1 MGIVRVY
8 PMESYM
14 NLVFQADLWWVSL
27 QIARGM
33 QYLASQRF
41 THRDLAARNCL
52 LGEKLSLKIS
62 DFGLTRDI
70 YTNEY
75 YKVHVY

>member
-1 MGIVRVY
+1 MK
-8 PMESYM
+8 
-14 NLVFQADLWWVSL
+14 
-27 QIARGM
+27 
-33 QYLASQRF
+33 YLSDQRF

-52 LGEKLSLKIS
+52 LGRELVLKIS

-75 YKVHVY
+75 YKVKGRCSGVLPDSGLQKIKFENTEG

>member
-1 MGIVRVY
+1 
-8 PMESYM
+8 M
-14 NLVFQADLWWVSL
+14 N
-27 QIARGM
+27 
-33 QYLASQRF
+33 YLGEQHF

-52 LGEKLSLKIS
+52 LGKNLELKIS

-75 YKVHVY
+75 YKVTMSNKG

>member
-1 MGIVRVY
+1 M
-8 PMESYM
+8 
-14 NLVFQADLWWVSL
+14 WWLSL

-33 QYLASQRF
+33 KYLADRHF

-52 LGEKLSLKIS
+52 LGHKLSLKIS

-75 YKVHVY
+75 YQVI

>member
-1 MGIVRVY
+1 
-8 PMESYM
+8 MEF
-14 NLVFQADLWWVSL
+14 LFQADLWWISL

-33 QYLASQRF
+33 NYLGEQHF

-52 LGEKLSLKIS
+52 LGKNLELKIS

-75 YKVHVY
+75 YKVTMSNKG